1 MNTDTSDPKRPERTP
16 ELPVLDKGQMDALF
30 ASLAAETVDA
40 PSGPLLKLRELP
52 SATRV
57 GLTIAF
63 QVVVAAVGIGLQT
76 PRGDWILVLGPLVVI
91 GILSAIGSAVSLKS
105 SGTATT
111 ALARLSPWL
120 LMVPAVVALPN
131 LWPGMTGMGLW
142 EAMPIHLDCLGR
154 SAAVALL
161 ATLPFVVME
170 RHRLLRRWSLL
181 AAAGSAGS
189 IAFVVQVATCPL
201 TTFEHRVFAHGFA
214 GVGVATILV
223 AFVWIRS
230 RIRA

>member
-1 MNTDTSDPKRPERTP
+1 MNTEPSDPVRPERAP
-16 ELPVLDKGQMDALF
+16 ELPSLDVGQMDALF
-30 ASLAAETVDA
+30 AVIAAETVDA
-40 PSGPLLKLRELP
+40 PSGPIEKLRELP
-52 SATRV
+52 SGMRV
-57 GLTIAF
+57 GLAIAF

-76 PRGDWILVLGPLVVI
+76 PRGDWLLVLGPLLVI
-91 GILSAIGSAVSLKS
+91 GVLGGIGSALSLKS

-120 LMVPAVVALPN
+120 LIVPAVVALPN
-131 LWPGMTGMGLW
+131 FWPGMTGMGFW
-142 EAMPIHLDCLGR
+142 EAMPIHLGCMAR
-154 SAAVALL
+154 SAFIALL
-161 ATLPFVVME
+161 ATLPFIVLE
-170 RHRLLRRWSLL
+170 RHGLLRRWSLL
-181 AAAGSAGS
+181 SAAGSAGA

-214 GVGVATILV
+214 GVGVAAVLV